1 MKEQAEITKFLT
13 DERFQYGRLTVKEKL
28 IQLKE
33 KGSIDEEQFN
43 KIQDE
48 DILLKVKYTTYKKC
62 VKQII
67 IALGLTLIGFILIN
81 GSPLGSLFIII
92 GFILAISSFFGITSN
107 RLTKIQ
113 KVYLKN

>member
-1 MKEQAEITKFLT
+1 MEEQIEITKLLT
-13 DERFQYGRLTVKEKL
+13 HERFQYGRLTVKEKL

-33 KGSIDEEQFN
+33 KGLIDDLQFN

-62 VKQII
+62 VKQIV
-67 IALGLTLIGFILIN
+67 IALVLTIIGFFLVN
-81 GSPLGSLFIII
+81 ASPLSGILIII